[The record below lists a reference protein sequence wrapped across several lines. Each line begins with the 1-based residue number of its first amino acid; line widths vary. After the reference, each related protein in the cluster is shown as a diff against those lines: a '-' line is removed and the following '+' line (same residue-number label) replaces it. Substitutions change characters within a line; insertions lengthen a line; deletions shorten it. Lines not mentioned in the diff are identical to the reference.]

1 MKKKE
6 NMNENNI
13 NENNN
18 KNECEENKEEN
29 KLNINNINED
39 NKDEALQLIS
49 SNREITEEEINS
61 CPILILKEQDG
72 KLLQGK
78 EITINA
84 SGMIGGRNLKDGVSI
99 FGKKNNNNDNFKHDF
114 ELNYEE
120 NLNYPYIFAIYYQRE
135 FKNYSLRAFS
145 GKESDNRI
153 LYVKLNNNYSLPLK
167 QKEIFSAGNIVFQ
180 VTPIENNKIE
190 VLNLSKKNE
199 EEEQKKIFDPNE
211 IKEISIGR
219 DKKCDFS
226 FPKDKSFSRIQ
237 TTFLFDDDKKEWI
250 IIDGSKTK
258 NSTNGNWIFGT
269 HSFEVKDQLMVEI
282 LNSKI
287 IFSLRIQN
295 KH

>member
-1 MKKKE
+1 
-6 NMNENNI
+6 MNVSR
-13 NENNN
+13 
-18 KNECEENKEEN
+18 
-29 KLNINNINED
+29 
-39 NKDEALQLIS
+39 Q
-49 SNREITEEEINS
+49 ITQEEIDSN
-61 CPILILKEQDG
+61 PIITMIEEG
-72 KLLQGK
+72 EGNLLSNTQIK
-78 EITINA
+78 INA
-84 SGMIGGRNLKDGVSI
+84 AGMIGGRNLKDGVSI

-167 QKEIFSAGNIVFQ
+167 QKEIFSAGNVVFQ
-180 VTPIENNKIE
+180 VTPLENNKIE
-190 VLNLSKKNE
+190 ILNLSKKNDE
-199 EEEQKKIFDPNE
+199 EEKKIFDPNE

-219 DKKCDFS
+219 DKKCDYS

-258 NSTNGNWIFGT
+258 SSTNGTWIFGT
-269 HSFEVKDQLMVEI
+269 HSFEIK
-282 LNSKI
+282 
-287 IFSLRIQN
+287 
-295 KH
+295 